1 MCGVAPSPQVGD
13 AITAFLER
21 QVERMLR
28 SPGARP
34 SVSQAPDASNR
45 KPKLPLLRLKV
56 RAHALGAWSLHWVEH
71 SRARP
76 EAVWWSRCCGSC

>member
-1 MCGVAPSPQVGD
+1 MAPSPQVGD

-34 SVSQAPDASNR
+34 SASQAPDASGR

-56 RAHALGAWSLHWVEH
+56 RVHALEEHW
-71 SRARP
+71 
-76 EAVWWSRCCGSC
+76 